1 MRPSRRLGKTGRS
14 HRNRVSTPSL
24 PVLEHPAATHEP
36 AAAPAHTSSLPT
48 MSNYHLDHLQ
58 HLETEAIHI
67 MREVAGEFERPA
79 LLFSGGKDSICL
91 LRLAE
96 KAFRPAE
103 LPMPLLNV
111 DTGHHFPELN
121 EFRDRRAAQLGAKL
135 IVRKVEDAIAQGI
148 AVPAPGE
155 ISRNKLQIPTLLAAI
170 EEFRFDACIGGA
182 RRDEE
187 KARAKERFFSYR
199 DSFGQWDPKN
209 QRPELW
215 NLYNGRL
222 NAGENMRVFPLS
234 NWTEMDVWEY
244 IRREKLEVPTIY
256 FSHHRQCVRR
266 HGQWLPVND
275 LQPPKPGERV
285 EELTVRVRTIG
296 DIISTGCVESP
307 ATTVDDIIAEIA
319 AARVTERGSRADDKA
334 SEAAMEDRKKQGYF

>member
-1 MRPSRRLGKTGRS
+1 MKS
-14 HRNRVSTPSL
+14 
-24 PVLEHPAATHEP
+24 
-36 AAAPAHTSSLPT
+36 
-48 MSNYHLDHLQ
+48 YHLDHLQ

-67 MREVAGEFERPA
+67 MREVAGEFERPT

-96 KAFRPAE
+96 KAFRPSDI
-103 LPMPLLNV
+103 PMPFLNV

-121 EFRDRRAAQLGAKL
+121 EFRDKRAAQLGGKL
-135 IVRKVEDAIAQGI
+135 IVRKVEDAIARGI

-155 ISRNKLQIPTLLAAI
+155 ISRNKLQIPTLLAAV
-170 EEFRFDACIGGA
+170 EEFRFDCLIGGA

-187 KARAKERFFSYR
+187 KARAKERFFSFR

-209 QRPELW
+209 QRPEIW

-256 FSHHRQCVRR
+256 FSHQRQCVRR
-266 HGQWLPVND
+266 GGQWLPVSS
-275 LQPPKPGERV
+275 LLPPKPT
-285 EELTVRVRTIG
+285 EEVRELVVRVRTIG
-296 DIISTGCVESP
+296 DIISTGLVESP
-307 ATTVDDIIAEIA
+307 ADSYDDIIAEIA
-319 AARVTERGSRADDKA
+319 AARVTERGSRADDRA
-334 SEAAMEDRKKQGYF
+334 SEAAMEDRKKAGYF

>member
-1 MRPSRRLGKTGRS
+1 M
-14 HRNRVSTPSL
+14 
-24 PVLEHPAATHEP
+24 
-36 AAAPAHTSSLPT
+36 SS
-48 MSNYHLDHLQ
+48 YYLDHLQ
-58 HLETEAIHI
+58 YLETEAIHI

-96 KAFRPAE
+96 KAFRPSE
-103 LPMPLLNV
+103 LPLPLLNV

-135 IVRKVEDAIAQGI
+135 IVRTVEDAIAQGI
-148 AVPAPGE
+148 ATPAPGE
-155 ISRNKLQIPTLLAAI
+155 ISRNRLQIPTLLAAI
-170 EEFRFDACIGGA
+170 EEFQFDCCIGGA

-187 KARAKERFFSYR
+187 KARAKERFFSFR

-209 QRPELW
+209 QRPEIW

-222 NAGENMRVFPLS
+222 NPGENMRVFPLS

-244 IRREKLEVPTIY
+244 IQRERLEVPSIY
-256 FSHHRQCVRR
+256 FSHQRRCVRR
-266 HGQWLPVND
+266 GGQWLPVSD
-275 LQPPKPGERV
+275 LVPPKLS
-285 EELTVRVRTIG
+285 EEVRDLVVRVRTIG

-307 ATTVDDIIAEIA
+307 ATTVADIITEIA

-334 SEAAMEDRKKQGYF
+334 SEAAMEDRKKAGYF